1 MMIYGGEYM
10 QPLKSALKPE
20 QPRAVSIL
28 ELAGGPS
35 RQLREAVS
43 PFPTIT
49 ADYLLTDCFMIAWF
63 RAWWRVIAR
72 EGGATVT
79 AKLSVNGGPL
89 AVYNVQFTGPAVI
102 VDYGYRAVLSVSM
115 SVVGDGTG
123 YVVAGYVD
131 EGYAE

>member
-1 MMIYGGEYM
+1 MIYGGEYLK
-10 QPLKSALKPE
+10 PLKSAMKPD

-28 ELAGGPS
+28 ALNGGPS
-35 RQLREAVS
+35 RQQRDAVS
-43 PFPTIT
+43 PFPVVT
-49 ADYLLTDCFMIAWF
+49 ADYLLEDCFMINWF

-89 AVYNVQFTGPAVI
+89 AVYNVQFTGPAVL
-102 VDYGYRAVLSVSM
+102 VDYGYRAMLSVSM
-115 SVVGDGTG
+115 SVVGDGNG

-131 EGYAE
+131 EGYVE